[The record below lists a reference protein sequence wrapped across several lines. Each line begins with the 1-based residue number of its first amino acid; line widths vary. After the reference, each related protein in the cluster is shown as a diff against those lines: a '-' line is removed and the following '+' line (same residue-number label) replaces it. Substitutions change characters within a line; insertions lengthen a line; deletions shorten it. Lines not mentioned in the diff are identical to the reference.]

1 MRSNICKIG
10 RDGTC
15 LSDVL
20 NEVEKAAEYN
30 GLDKK
35 KTLRLRLLA
44 EELVKMIPELLEEYV
59 GSFWVEC
66 EGKNYE
72 LHALMKVDNMNPE
85 KKGDI
90 ISVSKS
96 GKNAAASGIIGMIR
110 NAVDD
115 WILYTNTSGGPL
127 PVGFCDHN
135 SIYAGYDYTWSM
147 EVYMLQMEAQKRKN
161 SWDELEK
168 SIIAVFSDDVIVGVQ
183 GRQIEIIVTKDFGKA
198 ED

>member
-1 MRSNICKIG
+1 MRSNLCKIG

-15 LSDVL
+15 LTDVL
-20 NEVEKAAEYN
+20 NEVEKVAEYN

-115 WILYTNTSGGPL
+115 WILYANTSGAPL

-135 SIYAGYDYTWSM
+135 SIYAGYNYTWSM

-183 GRQIEIIVTKDFGKA
+183 GRQIEIIVKKDFGKA